1 VFLDGVRGLVFVDGV
16 RGLVIVDGVRGDR
29 GDIQYHIDYI
39 YLKTITKTEQKNA
52 IQTKNKTRILKT
64 RILKTRILKT
74 RIIKTRILKTRILKT
89 RMLKTRILKTRILK
103 TRILK
108 TRILKTRM
116 LKTRILNEK
125 TRRHQSQRDISSRS
139 PSDNNYSYI
148 GRHPRLLTSTVNPPL
163 SYLLLYSTDLE
174 QCRFPCFTLEALLFK
189 SIPLSNY
196 FMRRREH
203 KSATHCVVVP

>member
-1 VFLDGVRGLVFVDGV
+1 MFLDGVRGLVFVDGV
-16 RGLVIVDGVRGDR
+16 RGLVFVDGVRGDR

-64 RILKTRILKT
+64 RI
-74 RIIKTRILKTRILKT
+74 
-89 RMLKTRILKTRILK
+89 LKTRILKTRILK

>member
-1 VFLDGVRGLVFVDGV
+1 MFLDGVRGHVFVDGV
-16 RGLVIVDGVRGDR
+16 RGLVFVDGVRGDR

-52 IQTKNKTRILKT
+52 IQTKN
-64 RILKTRILKT
+64 
-74 RIIKTRILKTRILKT
+74 
-89 RMLKTRILKTRILK
+89 KTRILK

-148 GRHPRLLTSTVNPPL
+148 GRHPRLLTSTMNPTL

>member
-1 VFLDGVRGLVFVDGV
+1 MTHVLLRVVQWKEWCVSVYRAFRGRGLVFLDGVRGLVFVDGV
-16 RGLVIVDGVRGDR
+16 RGLVFVDGVRGDR

-52 IQTKNKTRILKT
+52 IQTKN
-64 RILKTRILKT
+64 
-74 RIIKTRILKTRILKT
+74 
-89 RMLKTRILKTRILK
+89 K

-174 QCRFPCFTLEALLFK
+174 QCRFPCFNLEALLFK